1 MGLKL
6 NDYLTNLTTNKSVLK
21 PAVVVKWSC
30 QINAPSERTKVF
42 IWSSSTIT
50 VTKHQWIFIMIPLF
64 YYIAWLR
71 FHHFIW
77 SFQVYT
83 VKIKKRPTILWC
95 LIQRGLL
102 PCSQNFVNLWFH
114 LLIIYI
120 LRLLYELLAQF
131 ASSLTMVVTQTGI
144 NGPHATLLAIL
155 TYTNVMLSP

>member
-1 MGLKL
+1 MP
-6 NDYLTNLTTNKSVLK
+6 VLCIFFLIQ
-21 PAVVVKWSC
+21 VVSH
-30 QINAPSERTKVF
+30 F
-42 IWSSSTIT
+42 
-50 VTKHQWIFIMIPLF
+50 
-64 YYIAWLR
+64 LR

-120 LRLLYELLAQF
+120 LWLLYELLAQF

-155 TYTNVMLSP
+155 TYTNVMLSPQHISSYLTVIIDYTLFKSLKNIKVSDMNTLVDS